1 VVCLGDLGQGDYVAT
16 QFFLVVVVDAEQQ
29 PCLVIDQ
36 DEGGAG
42 PVQALKRVVVSH
54 EIPPR

>member
-1 VVCLGDLGQGDYVAT
+1 
-16 QFFLVVVVDAEQQ
+16 VVVDAEQQ

-42 PVQALKRVVVSH
+42 PVQTLKRVLISH
-54 EIPPR
+54 ETPPK